1 MAYLFNHSRVILR
14 VAVSFCGVMVVG
26 CSWFGDSSQPPV
38 STTESGTT
46 PSPAASELP
55 GGEPSGGEPT
65 PSTAKVDQPST
76 GAETP
81 TIEPA
86 TNEPSPLPKEE
97 QQVVSQAVK
106 DAEKQG
112 NIARQDTGKT
122 YLDNILLLQ
131 QTERFVGGTFVP
143 NLAQLSDEVPKETTE
158 YQFKVLRADTKEA
171 VVVAI
176 AKIPGITSYVGAAY
190 SIEGSTP
197 ISGICR
203 SNLPAQQAPK
213 PPKLAG
219 KSIQCASGSTAVE

>member
-1 MAYLFNHSRVILR
+1 
-14 VAVSFCGVMVVG
+14 MVVG

-38 STTESGTT
+38 STTDPGAT
-46 PSPAASELP
+46 PTSPAASELP
-55 GGEPSGGEPT
+55 GGEEPT
-65 PSTAKVDQPST
+65 PSTAKVEQPST

-81 TIEPA
+81 SIEPA
-86 TNEPSPLPKEE
+86 TNKPSPLPKEE

-106 DAEKQG
+106 EAEKQG

-143 NLAQLSDEVPKETTE
+143 NLGQLSDEVPKETTE